1 MDIGV
6 DHLIDGMEGI
16 VYMTTVN
23 GTILSI
29 GHRNWNSFARE
40 NDGHDL
46 VDGAGVI
53 GRNIF
58 NFISGEDVR
67 ETYGKFFSAI
77 IAGRATRARLFS
89 RCDSPAV
96 KRELWIAITPV
107 RDGSRTERLLIQSL
121 TVSET
126 ARPPVDLFD
135 FQAMLDKVRADKAL
149 PILGMCSYCQH
160 VRFPCGSSDDDGSW
174 IAAEDYYHLGG
185 DSNVRISHGICPDC
199 EQQTDLAIA
208 G

>member
-16 VYMTTVN
+16 VYMTAAD

-29 GHRNWNSFARE
+29 GKRNWNRFASE
-40 NDGHDL
+40 NDGRDL
-46 VDGAGVI
+46 VDGNGVV

-58 NFISGEDVR
+58 DFIAGEDVR
-67 ETYGKFFSAI
+67 TTYDKFFSAI
-77 IAGRATRARLFS
+77 VAGRAARARLMS

-96 KRELWIAITPV
+96 KRELWIAITPIRNGTRV
-107 RDGSRTERLLIQSL
+107 ERLLIQSL

-126 ARPPVDLFD
+126 VRPPVDLFD

-149 PILGMCSYCQH
+149 PILGMCSYCQD
-160 VRFPCGSSDDDGSW
+160 VRYPCGSSDSDGHW
-174 IAAEDYYHLGG
+174 IAAEDYYHRGG

-199 EQQTDLAIA
+199 EAQTELAMA
-208 G
+208 V